1 MWQCIPFDPGDV
13 DVRSEIPQRPLDAAS
28 SVFAQNHGL
37 EGRTYKGGY
46 SGLLAALH
54 HLLVSH
60 PVGRDKHHLRP
71 PRIVRLLDELHDIRA
86 SSSLLRV
93 PEGHALRL
101 DTALDETGDGGAER
115 LLLVRTY
122 PDQVPV
128 RTKKRETIC
137 VS

>member
-1 MWQCIPFDPGDV
+1 MLRNPTASP
-13 DVRSEIPQRPLDAAS
+13 RSSLVSICSKPRS
-28 SVFAQNHGL
+28 
-37 EGRTYKGGY
+37 RRKTYKGGY

-54 HLLVSH
+54 HLLVAH
-60 PVGRDKHHLRP
+60 PVGRDEHHLRP

-93 PEGHALRL
+93 PESHALRL

-128 RTKKRETIC
+128 RTGKGDDMRQL
-137 VS
+137 SLF